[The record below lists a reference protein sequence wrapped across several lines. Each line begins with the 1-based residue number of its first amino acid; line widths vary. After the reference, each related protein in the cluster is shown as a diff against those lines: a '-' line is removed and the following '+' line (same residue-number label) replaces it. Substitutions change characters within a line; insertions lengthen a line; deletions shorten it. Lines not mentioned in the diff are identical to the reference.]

1 MTGRLGGTIL
11 LLLVLAGCGGSSELR
26 DLAADTCEVLADP
39 DTSLEDSSL
48 ILFEST
54 SAALNLGYTE
64 SEFADALRAE
74 CPDSVIIGGEP

>member
-1 MTGRLGGTIL
+1 MTGRLVGMIVL
-11 LLLVLAGCGGSSELR
+11 SSALAGCGGGSELR
-26 DLAADTCEVLADP
+26 GLAAETCAVLADP
-39 DTSLEDSSL
+39 GTSLEDSSL

-54 SAALNLGYTE
+54 SAALDLGYTE

>member
-1 MTGRLGGTIL
+1 MTRRLAGL
-11 LLLVLAGCGGSSELR
+11 VVLAATLGGCGGGSELS
-26 DLAADTCEVLADP
+26 DLAADTCAVLADP
-39 DTSLEDSSL
+39 GTSVEDSSL

-54 SAALNLGYTE
+54 STALDLGYTE